1 MPKYI
6 MRLDDACD
14 KMDVEKWARME
25 ALLDKYDIK
34 PLVGIIPRCEDEEM
48 ADYPQN
54 PDFWTIADR
63 WQQKGWTLALHGYN
77 HVYGTECGGLNP
89 VNHRSEFAGEPIEV
103 QKEKI
108 RMGTEILKS
117 HGIAPKVFFAPSHT
131 FDENTLIA
139 LTECSDIRIIS
150 DTVANDA
157 YTENGFT
164 FVPQQSGRAR
174 KLPFKIVTFC
184 YHPNTMEDSAF
195 SYLEAFL
202 KENEKSF
209 IPFPLTE
216 KTRKKDFFDRILK
229 TVYFLKRR

>member
-14 KMDVEKWARME
+14 KMDVEKWAQME
-25 ALLDKYDIK
+25 ALLDKYAIK
-34 PLVGIIPRCEDEEM
+34 PLVGVIPHCEDEEM
-48 ADYPQN
+48 AEYPTN
-54 PDFWTIADR
+54 PDFWMIVER
-63 WQQKGWTLALHGYN
+63 WQEKGWSIALHGYN

-89 VNHRSEFAGEPIEV
+89 VNQRSEFAGEPLEL

-108 RMGTEILKS
+108 HKGLEILKS
-117 HGIAPKVFFAPSHT
+117 HGVFPRVFFAPSHT

-174 KLPFKIVTFC
+174 KLPFKTVTFC
-184 YHPNTMEDSAF
+184 YHPNTMDEDAF
-195 SYLEAFL
+195 AALNIFL
-202 KENEKSF
+202 QKNREKFVSF
-209 IPFPLTE
+209 PIQE
-216 KTRKKDFFDRILK
+216 SERKKDFFDKIIKLI
-229 TVYFLKRR
+229 YFVRKR